1 MASERDQ
8 LKSLIDRVPDDRLP
22 AIRAAVEDLLA
33 PASATSASPR
43 QKNYPRR
50 TPVGGIIT
58 PQ

>member
-8 LKSLIDRVPDDRLP
+8 LKALVDKLPDDQLP
-22 AIRAAVEDLLA
+22 ALRRILEGLLRPA
-33 PASATSASPR
+33 PGHPGSAR
-43 QKNYPRR
+43 QKDYPRR